1 MVNLSDDQRRKDR
14 QLHRRS
20 FMRLGAAMAG
30 WGALLSPSTSLLG
43 AARGAAQRNVTSP
56 APAQPFAAPPMDTV
70 RIGFVG
76 VGLQGSAHIRNL
88 LGIDGARVTAVCDIV
103 SERVSRIQDWV
114 EAAGQPRPAGYDR
127 GERDFER
134 MCEEEDLDLVYTAT
148 PWRWHVPVCVEAMRN
163 GKHAATEV
171 PAAVTIDECWE
182 LVETA
187 ESTQRHCVMM
197 ENVNYGRVELMVLN
211 MVRQGLLGEVVHGEC
226 GYLHDL
232 REVKFS
238 SENEGLWRRQHSM
251 TRNGNLYPTH
261 GLGPVAN
268 CMDINR
274 GDRFEYLVS
283 MSSASRGLQLYARE
297 HFGDDSPMR
306 REQYTLGDVN
316 VSLIHTAQGRTI
328 FLSHDTNL
336 PRPYSRINLVQGT
349 RGIFQGYPDRI
360 YLEGQSP
367 EHEWES
373 AEAYASQYEH
383 PLWRDLADVAT
394 GAGHGGMDYMED
406 YRLIA
411 CLRNGLPTDMNVY
424 DAAALSAVSEL
435 TERSVADR
443 SRPAEF
449 PDFTRGRWREY
460 PSLGIVTA

>member
-1 MVNLSDDQRRKDR
+1 MTDDRTSARRP
-14 QLHRRS
+14 LPRRG
-20 FMRLGAAMAG
+20 FMKLGAAMAG
-30 WGALLSPSTSLLG
+30 WGALGLRRPSRV
-43 AARGAAQRNVTSP
+43 AAAFGGQRGAATP
-56 APAQPFAAPPMDTV
+56 APAEPFAAPPMDEV

-76 VGLQGSAHIRNL
+76 VGLQGSAHVRNL
-88 LGIDGARVTAVCDIV
+88 LGIDGVRITAVCDIV
-103 SERVSRIQDWV
+103 TARVTQIQDWV
-114 EAAGQPRPAGYDR
+114 EAAGQPRPTGYDLH
-127 GERDFER
+127 ERDFER
-134 MCEEEDLDLVYTAT
+134 LCQEEDLDLVYTAT
-148 PWRWHVPVCVEAMRN
+148 PWRWHVPVCLAAMRN

-187 ESTQRHCVMM
+187 ESTDRHCVMM

-211 MVRQGLLGEVVHGEC
+211 MVRQGLLGEIMHAEC

-232 REVKFS
+232 REVKFE
-238 SENEGLWRRQHSM
+238 SEHEGLWRRQHSM

-268 CMDINR
+268 CMNINR
-274 GDRFEYLVS
+274 GDQFEYLVS
-283 MSSASRGLQLYARE
+283 MSSNSRGLQLYARE
-297 HFGDDSPMR
+297 HFADGSPMR
-306 REQYTLGDVN
+306 GERYTLGDVN

-336 PRPYSRINLVQGT
+336 PRPYSRINLVQGS
-349 RGIFQGYPDRI
+349 RGIFQGYPDRV
-360 YLEGQSP
+360 YLEGRSP
-367 EHEWES
+367 EHEWEP
-373 AEAYASQYEH
+373 AEYYLERYEH
-383 PLWRDLADVAT
+383 PLWRDLAEVAT

-406 YRLIA
+406 YRLIR
-411 CLRNGLPTDMNVY
+411 CLREGLPTDMNVY

-443 SRPAEF
+443 SRPMEF

-460 PSLGIVTA
+460 PPLGIATA